1 MKIAKVEALRC
12 DGGWR
17 PWTFVRMETDG
28 GLVAWGGVWEVM
40 SRGRGHEWGARRRR
54 ALVLPIL
61 LSTIISF

>member
-28 GLVAWGGVWEVM
+28 GLVAWGESGRLCHGDGATSGVPAAGE
-40 SRGRGHEWGARRRR
+40 R
-54 ALVLPIL
+54 
-61 LSTIISF
+61 